1 MSNSYAQPI
10 LRTSDLSEGMR
21 IVGRLLAI
29 ADLRGLEV
37 DFEVRVTSADVLAP
51 LTELFP
57 NIRWWS
63 EGDGDG
69 WSDNGDDPFSHLPIR
84 LRSWGRPPELVEP
97 FLKAIGDSP
106 ATVRW
111 DFMGWPAA
119 PKWVWVRGCRGRLRD
134 AVRTYPGSRPGRACG
149 RSHGVR
155 PHQAVRGRTRTV
167 AGGPGRAAG
176 DRRPGGGTLL
186 RCPVNAVRPRRMF
199 SAGAHGLGLVK
210 PSFQGLKGAR
220 VVRGGRSDRS
230 RPCPSPR
237 SRPRRRSSAH
247 SCWSGRKVP
256 VIPRYRKHGREF
268 SG

>member
-119 PKWVWVRGCRGRLRD
+119 PEVGLGE
-134 AVRTYPGSRPGRACG
+134 GG
-149 RSHGVR
+149 
-155 PHQAVRGRTRTV
+155 
-167 AGGPGRAAG
+167 AGGAFVTLCVHTRDLDLDEPAEDHTVFVHTKQFEAERVPWLAAQVELRVIG
-176 DRRPGGGTLL
+176 D
-186 RCPVNAVRPRRMF
+186 
-199 SAGAHGLGLVK
+199 LVEA
-210 PSFQGLKGAR
+210 P
-220 VVRGGRSDRS
+220 
-230 RPCPSPR
+230 
-237 SRPRRRSSAH
+237 
-247 SCWSGRKVP
+247 
-256 VIPRYRKHGREF
+256 Y
-268 SG
+268 